1 MRFLLPLI
9 LALPLAAQSQQAPP
23 QPKTTGV
30 MVMLTVK
37 PGGAREQV
45 MKVMPEEVRA
55 TVRLYLDGR
64 ISQWFSRGDGR
75 GVMFILS
82 AKDVAEAKA
91 AMETLPLAKENL
103 MDYEYTPLA
112 PLAPLNYLLGGAPPK
127 Q

>member
-1 MRFLLPLI
+1 
-9 LALPLAAQSQQAPP
+9 
-23 QPKTTGV
+23 

-37 PGGAREQV
+37 PGVAREQV

-75 GVMFILS
+75 GVIFILS